1 MVHRWEEK
9 PDYPTFQRWVL
20 TRLTLYLVPT
30 KIAVQA
36 HTHTHTHTAG
46 ASGTEW
52 SSYSVFPPSLRLFCN
67 SLNTWN
73 ILQNKIFLYYLIFF
87 TMWSLKRN
95 KIWFKIEVLV
105 FSTWSKLEPSFIS
118 SYEFSL
124 RSVPDGGISQ
134 PLRRRKR
141 STKPSCSTVLSLQHD
156 SIFLS
161 EMTCLYCV

>member
-1 MVHRWEEK
+1 MRGK
-9 PDYPTFQRWVL
+9 A
-20 TRLTLYLVPT
+20 RLPNLSKVGPHKVDPLFGSH
-30 KIAVQA
+30 KDSCASA
-36 HTHTHTHTAG
+36 HTHTHTHSWSVRDWVKLVFSVSTF
-46 ASGTEW
+46 TE
-52 SSYSVFPPSLRLFCN
+52 V
-67 SLNTWN
+67 
-73 ILQNKIFLYYLIFF
+73 ILQLVKYLKHPAKQNLSLLLNFF
-87 TMWSLKRN
+87 YNVKF
-95 KIWFKIEVLV
+95 KKKQKFWFKIEVLV